1 MKIQKIH
8 TDIKFNQLAAG
19 LLLLAILSFSAFVAS
34 QSSHAEIPKIN
45 NIEAIMSKLKI
56 VRNRED
62 LARSNGKKVKFVGYY
77 ISQSSKP
84 KFPGNPNFKGVYIKS
99 QIVLE
104 DGTIVHIFPSWNKQS
119 LRSPSEAEK
128 YKGKIVEAI
137 GVAEFEI
144 TSRINPQ
151 IRESFINLEEL
162 KND

>member
-1 MKIQKIH
+1 
-8 TDIKFNQLAAG
+8 
-19 LLLLAILSFSAFVAS
+19 
-34 QSSHAEIPKIN
+34 
-45 NIEAIMSKLKI
+45 MSKLKI